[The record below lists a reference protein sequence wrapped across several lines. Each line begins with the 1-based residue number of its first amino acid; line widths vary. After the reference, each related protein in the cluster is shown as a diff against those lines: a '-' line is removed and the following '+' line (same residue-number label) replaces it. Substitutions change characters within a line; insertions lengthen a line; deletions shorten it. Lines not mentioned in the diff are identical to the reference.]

1 MGARVTDDVKTP
13 AAPAPVAT
21 EPAPTRI
28 IENPMTA
35 WMRGGTMSSAYEQQ
49 LKQQDLQAK
58 KARALEDSRRKAA
71 ELNPD
76 NAKQHKHVVGGN
88 KAFPGIV
95 LEVREPRDN
104 RVLDYIECE
113 LTAQEDGSLAL
124 IIACFSCFQKTGRNE
139 QLTIRQNHRHF
150 ELDLRR
156 SGELW
161 VNPKNHQHIVTLA
174 GTIHLTEAVTC
185 PVCALRFVIDDS
197 VVREK

>member
-1 MGARVTDDVKTP
+1 MGAHVSDDVKP
-13 AAPAPVAT
+13 AAPAPAITAT
-21 EPAPTRI
+21 RT
-28 IENPMTA
+28 IENPMA
-35 WMRGGTMSSAYEQQ
+35 SWMRGGTMTSAYELQ
-49 LKQQDLQAK
+49 LKQQEHEAK

-71 ELNPD
+71 EQNPD

-104 RVLDYIECE
+104 KVLDYIECE

-124 IIACFSCFQKTGRNE
+124 IIACFSCYQKTGRNE

-161 VNPKNHQHIVTLA
+161 VNPKNPQHIVTLA
-174 GTIHLTEAVTC
+174 GTIHLTEAVSC
-185 PVCALRFVIDDS
+185 PVCAVRFVIDNS
-197 VVREK
+197 VVRVR